1 MRLQVVVMVV
11 VALPR
16 SLIIVHDSHE
26 GSHGLIQA
34 LNAYPCTRYYKDEA
48 IGSSA
53 STLRRFF
60 ASPNHSAGVAAL
72 LDVRERDMSIP
83 RNRTLYVDSLLFYDA
98 VMRKKQAVDN
108 CKCWSRGLLVRVR
121 NMDWC
126 GKIEED
132 VVILTRLDLLRYAIS
147 AYGRFDRRYNDNP
160 QFRGMNDVRHE
171 YDLTVLKR
179 AVDDRLKLWRAQLQR
194 IKFLRDCGI
203 DPFVSAYEA
212 FDDAGLPTA
221 FLASLG
227 VYSCSDGEFFDNYHP
242 QGHHVFTKVHS
253 TSLATFAS
261 NARQVYDWF
270 LRSDFPTFADV
281 ARDLNL
287 SLGSLR
293 WI

>member
-1 MRLQVVVMVV
+1 MLVGLSM
-11 VALPR
+11 AWAASPR

-34 LNAYPCTRYYKDEA
+34 LNKYPCTRYYKDEL

-60 ASPNHSAGVAAL
+60 APPNHSAGVAAL
-72 LDVRERDMSIP
+72 LEVRERDMSIP
-83 RNRTLYVDSLLFYDA
+83 RNRTLYRESLVFYDA
-98 VMRKKQAVDN
+98 VMRKKQAVDR
-108 CKCWSRGLLVRVR
+108 CECWSRGLLVRVKAI
-121 NMDWC
+121 DWC
-126 GKIEED
+126 GKIDED

-160 QFRGMNDVRHE
+160 QFRGMNDVKHE
-171 YDLTVLKR
+171 YDLNVLRR
-179 AVDDRLKLWRAQLQR
+179 AVHDRLALWRAQLGR
-194 IKFLRDCGI
+194 IKFLRECGI

-212 FDDAGLPTA
+212 FDDAGLPPS

-227 VYSCSDGEFFDNYHP
+227 VFNCTDHFAFFDHP

-253 TSLATFAS
+253 NSLAAFAT

-270 LRSDFPTFADV
+270 VQSDFPTFADL
-281 ARDLNL
+281 AREANL
-287 SLGSLR
+287 SVATLR
-293 WI
+293 WIA